1 MDDPGLPVPHPPLM
15 GCAEARAAREERFMS
30 SDDEVLARYLGE
42 DDFPVQWD
50 SEAEQDLFWVYDDL
64 HCPHP
69 LSPMYFDIGGW
80 WLSCDHMFR
89 RFGTPFAVDWLA
101 KNVNGYLYTAAIPAD
116 PSLAVSATEYGHA
129 YGARVPL
136 DGSYAE
142 RMGAYLDGVLPVYGE
157 HFADWWRDRLVP
169 EMLRNFDYLE
179 SQLDRAGS
187 MSRMELAVLLE
198 DAMDIHDRHWKIHWM
213 LNFAQLSATLKLR
226 AVMERVRGSV
236 DEELL
241 GRLQNSA
248 EDRNWDSV
256 EGLWRMKESVK
267 KNPAL
272 RAAFTG
278 GGAEIR
284 KALAAT
290 DEGRTFI
297 AEQLDPY
304 QREFGWRA
312 VWSHEFIFPTWR
324 EDPEPILDQI
334 RGYLETDYDYATALE
349 TVRLDLEKASA
360 ELLEGL
366 SSGDRDEL
374 EAANAINLRMAPLT
388 PDHHFY
394 IDQGA
399 NARLRV
405 VLVTL
410 GQRLVDDG
418 LLDRADDVLFLRYN
432 ELRAFVGNPEALD
445 ARGIVAQ
452 RRAERDAAAK
462 VQPRDWVGTVT
473 ESQLNFP
480 YWVNWGYPERF
491 HRSASQG
498 DGPEDRARVAGIA
511 GSPGIVEGLARVVR
525 TVADFD
531 EVADGDILV
540 CQMTNPAWVVLF
552 TKISGL
558 VTDTGGTTSHPAV
571 LAREFGI
578 PAVVGTSEATRRINT
593 GDRIRVD
600 GTAGVVE
607 ILKPAEAAV
616 TPTAAAPL
624 SLD

>member
-1 MDDPGLPVPHPPLM
+1 MSGDD
-15 GCAEARAAREERFMS
+15 
-30 SDDEVLARYLGE
+30 DVLARFLGDGE
-42 DDFPVQWD
+42 FPVHWD
-50 SEAEQDLFWVYDDL
+50 SDAERDLFWVYDDL

-116 PSLAVSATEYGHA
+116 PALSVGASEYGSRYA
-129 YGARVPL
+129 ARVPL
-136 DGSYAE
+136 DGRHGE
-142 RMGAYLDGVLPVYGE
+142 KMGAYLDTVLPVYGE

-169 EMLRNFDYLE
+169 EMLRNFAYLE
-179 SQLDRAGS
+179 GELDRAGEK
-187 MSRMELAVLLE
+187 SRMELAVLLE
-198 DAMDIHDRHWKIHWM
+198 DAMDVHDRHWKIHWM

-226 AVMERVRGSV
+226 AVMAKVRGAV

-256 EGLWRMKESVK
+256 EGLWRMKEQVK
-267 KNPAL
+267 KDDDLRTAFVGTGVEI
-272 RAAFTG
+272 RAALDG
-278 GGAEIR
+278 SDA
-284 KALAAT
+284 
-290 DEGRTFI
+290 GRAFV
-297 AEQLDPY
+297 AGQLEPY

-312 VWSHEFIFPTWR
+312 VWSHEFVFPTWR
-324 EDPEPILDQI
+324 EDPEPILEQI
-334 RGYLETDYDYATALE
+334 RGYLETDYDYPSALE
-349 TVRLDLEKASA
+349 TVRVDLEKASA
-360 ELLEGL
+360 QLLDGL
-366 SSGDRDEL
+366 SGAERDEL
-374 EAANAINLRMAPLT
+374 EAGNAVNLRMAPLT

-405 VLVTL
+405 VLITL
-410 GQRLVDDG
+410 GRRLVDEG
-418 LLDRADDVLFLRYN
+418 LLDAADDVLFLRYN
-432 ELRAFVGNPEALD
+432 ELRAFVGDPAGTD
-445 ARGIVAQ
+445 ARGLVAQ
-452 RRAERDAAAK
+452 RRAEREAAAA

-473 ESQLNFP
+473 EAQLNFP

-491 HRSASQG
+491 HRQAS
-498 DGPEDRARVAGIA
+498 DGGAEVAGIA
-511 GSPGIVEGLARVVR
+511 GSPGVVEGTARVVR

-531 EVADGDILV
+531 EVAEGDILV

-552 TKISGL
+552 TKIAGL

-578 PAVVGTSEATRRINT
+578 PAVVGTSEATRRITT
-593 GDRIRVD
+593 GDRVRVD
-600 GTAGVVE
+600 GTAGIVE
-607 ILKPAEAAV
+607 IMGTAEPAVAA
-616 TPTAAAPL
+616 L